1 MAKVSEKIETKE
13 VTDIEILTNTVATL
27 AAAVKTQNDIL
38 LCLLHKFDVEKDL
51 PFWITKEGVE
61 EEVGPKVK
69 ACVEA
74 IRKVYGP
81 SETDKN

>member
-1 MAKVSEKIETKE
+1 MAKVTE
-13 VTDIEILTNTVATL
+13 VTDDELSTIAFLTESVAELTM
-27 AAAVKTQNDIL
+27 AVRTQNDIL

-51 PFWITKEGVE
+51 PFWVTKEGVE
-61 EEVGPKVK
+61 EEVGPKIK

-81 SETDKN
+81 GKANKD

>member
-1 MAKVSEKIETKE
+1 MKYEEKTDPTPTEVELLTHNVAALTMA
-13 VTDIEILTNTVATL
+13 LQ
-27 AAAVKTQNDIL
+27 TQNDIL

-51 PFWITKEGVE
+51 PVWITKEGVE
-61 EEVGPKVK
+61 EEVGPKIK